1 MEEEEDLGGRVIFE
15 NFLQTSFKL
24 EIETVETNFWN
35 LHNQSFI
42 FEVAGL
48 EYWAIPELHSI
59 VATFYTLIMDL
70 LIKCVLRVN
79 DILWFL

>member
-24 EIETVETNFWN
+24 EIETLETNFWN

-48 EYWAIPELHSI
+48 EYWAIPEFHSI
-59 VATFYTLIMDL
+59 VAIIGF
-70 LIKCVLRVN
+70 LIKCV
-79 DILWFL
+79 